1 MALRRGSALLS
12 LLFVAATVPGAV
24 ACSKKTSDASD
35 GAAGDAA
42 AEAAAGNDDAAVG
55 TAAAGAAGSAAS
67 GSAVSPAAVSPAAV
81 SPAEP
86 PLPRPTPFTGSYRCF
101 KGLQLLQVGNIV
113 TSTSHKDATTDTVI
127 ACTAIGETC
136 TGTTRDIQVVR
147 GKPPKVLHVR
157 PITLV
162 RTHGGDI
169 LFKTNPTD
177 KSDTPEKGSA
187 RRTASPA
194 KPATGDETFCP
205 RR

>member
-1 MALRRGSALLS
+1 MALRCGSTLLS
-12 LLFVAATVPGAV
+12 LLVVAATVPGAV
-24 ACSKKTSDASD
+24 ACNACNKKTSDASD

-42 AEAAAGNDDAAVG
+42 AEASAAHDDAAVG
-55 TAAAGAAGSAAS
+55 AAAAGAAPDG
-67 GSAVSPAAVSPAAV
+67 AVVTAAVSPE
-81 SPAEP
+81 EP

-113 TSTSHKDATTDTVI
+113 TSTTHKDPTTDTII
-127 ACTAIGETC
+127 ACTAVGDTC

-169 LFKTNPTD
+169 LFKTGQSDKTE
-177 KSDTPEKGSA
+177 KSDKPERGGA
-187 RRTASPA
+187 RRAASPG
-194 KPATGDETFCP
+194 KPASADETFCP
-205 RR
+205 HR

>member
-1 MALRRGSALLS
+1 MALRCGSALLS
-12 LLFVAATVPGAV
+12 LLVVVATVPGAV

-42 AEAAAGNDDAAVG
+42 AEASAGNDDAAVG
-55 TAAAGAAGSAAS
+55 TAASGTAAPGSTVA
-67 GSAVSPAAVSPAAV
+67 PAAVSPD
-81 SPAEP
+81 EP
-86 PLPRPTPFTGSYRCF
+86 PLPRPTPFTGTYRCF

-113 TSTSHKDATTDTVI
+113 TSTTHKDATTDTVI
-127 ACTAIGETC
+127 ACTAAGDTC

-177 KSDTPEKGSA
+177 KSDKPEKGNA
-187 RRTASPA
+187 RGSASPA
-194 KPATGDETFCP
+194 KPASADETFCP
-205 RR
+205 HR